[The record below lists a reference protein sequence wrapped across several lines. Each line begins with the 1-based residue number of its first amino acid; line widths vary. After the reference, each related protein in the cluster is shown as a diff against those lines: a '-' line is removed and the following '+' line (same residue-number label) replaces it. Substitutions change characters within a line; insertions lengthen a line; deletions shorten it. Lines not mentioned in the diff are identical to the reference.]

1 MQGSTAIRLNTQ
13 PALQKVS
20 GERAQ
25 AMIESELRRKTLREE
40 VAALSELR
48 SHIQDL
54 HRICQNREEILLQEM
69 VQGPDLKRLRQLIQL
84 YRASCSSCEPA
95 WDNLQEIRDRA
106 LFWFHIGRLRFACEL
121 WRLRRMP
128 RLCCSMAVHS
138 LEALNLLT
146 PGVLDVL

>member
-1 MQGSTAIRLNTQ
+1 
-13 PALQKVS
+13 
-20 GERAQ
+20 
-25 AMIESELRRKTLREE
+25 MIESELRRKTLREE